1 MTKYEQQYQKLRDQ
15 CRHMQ
20 ESNAC
25 SVMALAVVVG
35 CDFDTA
41 LQSLSLHGR
50 ELGQG
55 TAMVNVL
62 NALERDF
69 GITMEC
75 MPIFSEES
83 ACAAL
88 DKYAGHDDIGI
99 VEVDHHVFAYKHGQV
114 IDSRSNMDRSPMYLF
129 RIEHKRGNRQ

>member
-20 ESNAC
+20 EYNAC
-25 SVMALAVVVG
+25 SVVALAVVAD

-41 LQSLSLHGR
+41 LKSLALHGR

-55 TAMVNVL
+55 TLMVNVL

-99 VEVDHHVFAYKHGQV
+99 VEVEHHVLAYKYGQT
-114 IDSRSNMDRSPMYLF
+114 IDSRSNMDRRPRYLF
-129 RIEHKRGNRQ
+129 RIAKSRGNRR